1 MSHVSQLEELNR
13 EINQLPYVSDSQQYN
28 TREFWALLTESGG
41 DCEDYVLTKIKR
53 LLELGWPIQDLRVAC
68 VYTETNEYHAVL
80 VVSAPDQDYM
90 LDSRM
95 DELVPVSQLTNIGYR
110 THKIQHQ
117 GGSDRW
123 VEWLS

>member
-1 MSHVSQLEELNR
+1 MSYISQLEEINK
-13 EINQLPYVSDSQQYN
+13 EINQLPYVSDPQQYGV
-28 TREFWALLTESGG
+28 REFWTILTEAGG
-41 DCEDYVLTKIKR
+41 DCEDYVLTKINR
-53 LLELGWPIQDLRVAC
+53 LLELGWRMEDLRVAW

-80 VVSAPDQDYM
+80 VVSAQDQDYM

-95 DELVPVSQLTNIGYR
+95 DELVPVLQLTNIGYR

-117 GGSDRW
+117 GGGNRW